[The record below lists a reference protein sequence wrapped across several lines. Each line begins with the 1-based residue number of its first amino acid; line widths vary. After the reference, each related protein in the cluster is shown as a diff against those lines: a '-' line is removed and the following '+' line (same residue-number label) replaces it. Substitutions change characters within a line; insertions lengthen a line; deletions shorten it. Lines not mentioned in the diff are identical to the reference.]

1 MQSCEGCELEK
12 SHSITGLKRNTLN
25 YSTGRSRQAQC
36 VSFDNSIS
44 YYKRNLAFLCQ
55 DKIVIAKT
63 HSWRSLMDKL
73 VRKQGGDWLT
83 VLKAALDIYTGE
95 MEGFAELPAANEQRH
110 AIMKDYMKDLLF
122 TKIKTVVNGP
132 SAHPSAPNPKGEE
145 IEEDDFSLEEVAIK
159 VAIEYCL
166 AISEVEFLFNEIYT
180 FFLENGLEAQFVS
193 HLCAPITAGSFMNE
207 YVPEDLLLKLVKAKE
222 EAREFKMVEAIILNV
237 NLESYAG
244 KVSP

>member
-12 SHSITGLKRNTLN
+12 SHSMIGLKRNTFN
-25 YSTGRSRQAQC
+25 YSTGRSRQVAQC

-63 HSWRSLMDKL
+63 HSWRNLMDKL
-73 VRKQGGDWLT
+73 VRKQGEDWLT
-83 VLKAALDIYTGE
+83 VLKAALEIYTGE

-110 AIMKDYMKDLLF
+110 AIMKDYMKDLLL
-122 TKIKTVVNGP
+122 TKIKTVVSRP
-132 SAHPSAPNPKGEE
+132 SARPSAPNPEGEE
-145 IEEDDFSLEEVAIK
+145 IEEDFSLEEVAIK

-180 FFLENGLEAQFVS
+180 FFLENELEA
-193 HLCAPITAGSFMNE
+193 
-207 YVPEDLLLKLVKAKE
+207 
-222 EAREFKMVEAIILNV
+222 
-237 NLESYAG
+237 
-244 KVSP
+244 